1 MALELQ
7 TTVGAGPRACLSA
20 RPRARPDEGQPQ
32 GVAPTLR
39 RSMRLPDATALVIG
53 CIIGAGIFR
62 MAAPVATHVSY
73 PGLVM
78 LVWIAGGLLSFCG
91 ALCYAELGAA
101 MPKTGGDYVYLNSA
115 FGRLTGF
122 LFGWTKLF
130 IERTGT
136 IAVLGFVFAEYLG
149 YFTGSGPVGTK
160 AAASGAII
168 LLTLANTLGVQ
179 NGARVQNVFTTLKV
193 LSLAGI
199 IVVGW
204 VMAGAAHAPSLQTWW
219 PASLELSSF
228 SSCGLAL
235 TFVLWTYGGWTES
248 AYVAEEI
255 QNPQKNIPRSILYGL
270 LLTTV
275 LYLVVNW
282 VYMIY
287 VPLSE
292 MPQHKLVA
300 AEMMRRAVGP
310 WGGGIISAMVV
321 CSTFGAL
328 NGYILTSARL
338 LFAIGQ
344 DHLSWTL
351 LGKIHPRFATPAR
364 ALSFNSAAALV
375 LVWTGTLD
383 QIVTYSTVVIS
394 IFYAMAGFAVI
405 ILRKRYPDLER
416 PYKVWGYP
424 WIPLIFAATMLLYVW
439 DVWTKQPK
447 EAWFGI
453 GLLAAGL
460 PLYLFSQRIGK

>member
-7 TTVGAGPRACLSA
+7 EKIGVENR
-20 RPRARPDEGQPQ
+20 GQTPIF
-32 GVAPTLR
+32 LR
-39 RSMRLPDATALVIG
+39 RTMRLPDATALVIG

-62 MAAPVATHVSY
+62 MAAPVATHVTY

-101 MPKTGGDYVYLNSA
+101 MPKTGGDYVYLTSA

-160 AAASGAII
+160 IAASSAII
-168 LLTLANTLGVQ
+168 LLTLANTFGVQ
-179 NGARVQNVFTTLKV
+179 YGARVQNVFSTLKV

-204 VMAGAAHAPSLQTWW
+204 IMVGARPFDVAQGGRAVPLQTWW
-219 PASLELSSF
+219 PASMEFSSF
-228 SSCGLAL
+228 SSWGLAL

-270 LLTTV
+270 LLTTA

-282 VYMIY
+282 VYMLY
-287 VPLSE
+287 VPLNE

-344 DHLSWTL
+344 DHPVWTL
-351 LGKIHPRFATPAR
+351 LGKIHPKFATPAR
-364 ALSFNSAAALV
+364 ALSFNAAAAIL

-394 IFYAMAGFAVI
+394 IFYAMAGLAVI

-424 WIPLIFAATMLLYVW
+424 WIPLIFAATMLIYVW
-439 DVWTKQPK
+439 DVWTKQPQ

-453 GLLAAGL
+453 GLLAAGV
-460 PLYLFSQRIGK
+460 PLYLLSQRIKSASPQEIHK